1 MMDHKDHLDFQVNEV
16 VKESKDTRE
25 TQVQLD
31 LKDQLVLLDLLVYL
45 ENSDARVN
53 QELLVN
59 VDLLVYP
66 GKMDNVDQSDPLAQ
80 SDPKDQEVLL
90 AQEEFKDSVDHVEDL
105 DDKDLLVN
113 HQVTKKFWRSVA
125 ALSKTRLPVLWPHS
139 DQRASLLDHLVHQ
152 VILVSK
158 VTKDLLAHQDHLEPT
173 VFKANLDY
181 KELAEFLDL
190 KVPSEAKET
199 KELPLLDQPER
210 LAYLDHLVLKVL
222 LVMEGMVAMVKM
234 VHLD

>member
-1 MMDHKDHLDFQVNEV
+1 M
-16 VKESKDTRE
+16 
-25 TQVQLD
+25 
-31 LKDQLVLLDLLVYL
+31 
-45 ENSDARVN
+45 
-53 QELLVN
+53 
-59 VDLLVYP
+59 
-66 GKMDNVDQSDPLAQ
+66 G
-80 SDPKDQEVLL
+80 DQEVLL

-125 ALSKTRLPVLWPHS
+125 ALSKTRLHELWPHL
-139 DQRASLLDHLVHQ
+139 DQRASLLDHLV
-152 VILVSK
+152 
-158 VTKDLLAHQDHLEPT
+158 HLEPT

-222 LVMEGMVAMVKM
+222 LVMEGMVAMAKM

>member
-1 MMDHKDHLDFQVNEV
+1 MG
-16 VKESKDTRE
+16 DTRV

-31 LKDQLVLLDLLVYL
+31 LKDQLVLLD
-45 ENSDARVN
+45 
-53 QELLVN
+53 LLVN

-90 AQEEFKDSVDHVEDL
+90 AQEEFEDSVDHEEDL

-113 HQVTKKFWRSVA
+113 HQVTKKFWRSA
-125 ALSKTRLPVLWPHS
+125 AVSSKTKLHELWPHL

-152 VILVSK
+152 DILVSK

-210 LAYLDHLVLKVL
+210 LACLDHLVLKVL
-222 LVMEGMVAMVKM
+222 LVMEGMVAMAKM